1 MLRPHPLVK
10 VDKKS
15 INILYLC
22 TQNYRN
28 MKNPAVR
35 NSLGL
40 ILAIGSVWGLTEF
53 AFGMG
58 LQKCATLYTGAILTG
73 IAFFWLSFIWSITRK
88 IVPILII
95 VGIAVLF
102 KFLDALLLPVAWN
115 HGSILNPI
123 FAFFT
128 LMLGFLLLSTLF
140 RKGFSKNLLSRVMV
154 GAGAALVATALFPLV
169 KFASGTPACL
179 YAATNIP
186 LVIYTAPVAI
196 IISMFTVP
204 LGFTAARWYTG
215 SILENQARHPVSL
228 LARLWSPA
236 VVICCLLIITLIRII

>member
-1 MLRPHPLVK
+1 
-10 VDKKS
+10 
-15 INILYLC
+15 
-22 TQNYRN
+22 
-28 MKNPAVR
+28 MKNPALR
-35 NSLGL
+35 NNLGL
-40 ILAIGSVWGLTEF
+40 IVAVGSVWGLTEF

-73 IAFFWLSFIWSITRK
+73 VAFFWLSFIWSVTRK

-95 VGIAVLF
+95 VGIAMFF

-115 HGSILNPI
+115 HGSILNPV

-128 LMLGFLLLSTLF
+128 LMLGFILFSTLL
-140 RKGFSKNLLSRVMV
+140 RKQFSARLLNRVLV
-154 GAGAALVATALFPLV
+154 GAGAALAATTLFPLV
-169 KFASGTPACL
+169 KFATGTPACL

-186 LVIYTAPVAI
+186 LAVYTAPVAI
-196 IISMFTVP
+196 FIAMITVP
-204 LGFTAARWYTG
+204 LGFIAARWYTKG
-215 SILENQARHPVSL
+215 INPEIRSSSL